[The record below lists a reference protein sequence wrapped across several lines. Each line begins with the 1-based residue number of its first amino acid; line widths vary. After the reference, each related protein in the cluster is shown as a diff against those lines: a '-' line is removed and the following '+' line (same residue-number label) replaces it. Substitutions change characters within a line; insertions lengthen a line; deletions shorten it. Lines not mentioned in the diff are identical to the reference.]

1 MNELKIK
8 RKQLGLTQVQAA
20 QLCGVSRRT
29 YQTYEESNQ
38 SNVNYND
45 LLARL
50 SAEGILDGTNYIS
63 NVNIIKKEC
72 RELFEK
78 QYPEVECAILFGSY
92 ARGEAT
98 GKSDID
104 ILLVL
109 NEPMGMKYFGIG
121 AEIKEE
127 LNKEVDLLTHKQLM
141 NDEYL
146 LRRVLT
152 DAIKIY

>member
-1 MNELKIK
+1 MNNLAKK
-8 RKQLGLTQVQAA
+8 RKELGLTQEHVAKLA
-20 QLCGVSRRT
+20 GVSRRT
-29 YQTYEESNQ
+29 YQTYEENEID
-38 SNVNYND
+38 NETY
-45 LLARL
+45 R
-50 SAEGILDGTNYIS
+50 ILDALVEEIS
-63 NVNIIKKEC
+63 SGRNRIIPLTAIKTVVRRVLKN
-72 RELFEK
+72 
-78 QYPEVECAILFGSY
+78 YPEVAAAYLFGSY

-109 NEPMGMKYFGIG
+109 NEPMGMKYFEIG
-121 AEIKEE
+121 AEIKEA

-146 LRRVLT
+146 LKRVLT

>member
-1 MNELKIK
+1 MLK
-8 RKQLGLTQVQAA
+8 
-20 QLCGVSRRT
+20 
-29 YQTYEESNQ
+29 N
-38 SNVNYND
+38 
-45 LLARL
+45 
-50 SAEGILDGTNYIS
+50 
-63 NVNIIKKEC
+63 
-72 RELFEK
+72 
-78 QYPEVECAILFGSY
+78 YPEVAAAYLFGSY

-121 AEIKEE
+121 AEIKEA

-146 LRRVLT
+146 LKRVLT